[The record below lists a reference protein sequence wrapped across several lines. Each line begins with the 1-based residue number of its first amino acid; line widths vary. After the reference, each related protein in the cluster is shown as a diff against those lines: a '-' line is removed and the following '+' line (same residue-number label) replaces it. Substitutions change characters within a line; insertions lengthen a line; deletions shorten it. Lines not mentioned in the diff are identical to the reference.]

1 MPVIVSNFEVWNK
14 IILKHKCGVVVDPEK
29 PNEIAAA
36 IDYVIA
42 NPKQSRTMG
51 KNGARAVKSIF
62 NWSIEEKKLID
73 LYEKLT

>member
-1 MPVIVSNFEVWNK
+1 MIASNFEVWNK

-42 NPKQSRTMG
+42 NPKQSLN
-51 KNGARAVKSIF
+51 NG
-62 NWSIEEKKLID
+62 
-73 LYEKLT
+73 Y